1 MMRYTLFCLLWLLL
15 AAGACVSAPP
25 VRVWTEPAV
34 RTLEFGGTDDSRLFE
49 LSRTWFVRFLNS
61 PKPIIEVE
69 DPGSGTIVANSESE
83 YPAAAGEEIARI
95 QYTVSFRIIAEIT
108 GGRITLR
115 YDSPTINVP
124 KYYSRRAERLLG
136 REYFGGYSR
145 PPVSVPEII
154 AVEQRFEE
162 AVAGLQRYLE
172 AESGR

>member
-1 MMRYTLFCLLWLLL
+1 MRYTFFCLFWLLF
-15 AAGACVSAPP
+15 AVGACVSAPP
-25 VRVWTEPAV
+25 ARVWTEPAV
-34 RTLEFGGTDDSRLFE
+34 RALETAGTEDSRLFE
-49 LSRTWFVRFLNS
+49 LTRTWFVRFLNS

-69 DPGSGTIVANSESE
+69 DPGSGTIVANCQSE
-83 YPAAAGEEIARI
+83 YPAVEGEEIARI
-95 QYTVSFRIIAEIT
+95 QYSVSFRIIAKIS

-115 YDSPTINVP
+115 YDSPAINVP

-145 PPVSVPEII
+145 PPVSTSEIV

-162 AVAGLQRYLE
+162 AVVGLRRHLE